1 MFFDGPDEIIEIAKK
16 TGTAVF
22 VMPSSVELSIKN
34 ALILAP
40 ETKSVITIEQVR
52 EMMSRLNMKQT
63 SDQYIV
69 VRPAEAMSEET
80 ANALLKNLEEPGE
93 KVHFLLVTE
102 QPSAI
107 LPTILSRSAIY
118 FLKSHEPIDGDINA
132 DAKIKDLAKRLIVAR
147 PNNLPALAEEI
158 TKKKDNV
165 REYTLTVLAI
175 TIEMLY
181 KSYFKTNKDVFI
193 KKLPKFLNAYDNISK
208 NGHIKLHLVADLC

>member
-1 MFFDGPDEIIEIAKK
+1 MFFDQPNEIMDIAKK
-16 TGTAVF
+16 TGTAIF
-22 VMPSSVELSIKN
+22 VVPNSVEIKIKN

-40 ETKSVITIEQVR
+40 ETKTVITIEQAR
-52 EMMSRLNMKQT
+52 EMMSRLNMRQT
-63 SDQYIV
+63 SDQYIII
-69 VRPAEAMSEET
+69 RPAEAMSEET
-80 ANALLKNLEEPGE
+80 ANALLKSLEEPGE

-118 FLKSHEPIDGDINA
+118 FLRDIRPVDGDIDA
-132 DAKIKDLAKRLIVAR
+132 DAKIKDLAKRLIVAK
-147 PNNLPALAEEI
+147 PNDLPGLAEEI

-165 REYTLTVLAI
+165 REYALKVLSI

-181 KSYFKTNKDVFI
+181 KSYFKTDKDIFI
-193 KKLPKFLNAYDNISK
+193 KKLPKFLNAYDNINK